1 MKKST
6 LDYLFVFI
14 LIANL
19 FFFAINYFMY
29 QSNESIRYKLEI
41 FFFLISVGISVKKLS
56 ELKVFNA
63 YAVFWVISSLIC
75 FLMLIRWLILIIRY
89 LI

>member
-1 MKKST
+1 
-6 LDYLFVFI
+6 
-14 LIANL
+14 
-19 FFFAINYFMY
+19 MY